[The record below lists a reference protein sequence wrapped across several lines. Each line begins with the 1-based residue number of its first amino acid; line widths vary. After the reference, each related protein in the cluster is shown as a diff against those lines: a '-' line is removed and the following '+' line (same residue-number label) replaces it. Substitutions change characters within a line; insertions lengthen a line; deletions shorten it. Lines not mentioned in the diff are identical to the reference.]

1 VLRPGRQSGPL
12 VVQDPASSSINLL
25 AALVLI
31 GLNAFFVTAEFALVR
46 VRETR
51 LVQLEQEGS
60 AQAKT
65 ARAAL
70 HDLDAYLSVCQVGI
84 TIASLGL
91 GWVGEPAV
99 SALIRPGL
107 GALGIV
113 GEGLVGLISVILG
126 FVIITYVHL
135 VFGEQAPK
143 YFSIQRAEGAAL
155 WISGPL
161 RFFMLLFRP
170 MVWLVNASTNFVL
183 RPWGIRLGEEMEA
196 HSEEELRI
204 MISSST
210 ASGILEPE
218 ERDYLNNV
226 FDFGDTVAREVMVPR
241 PDIIAL
247 PSDAP
252 LEELVEKA
260 AFDRYTR
267 YPVYEGDLDHVLGAV
282 HVKDLFRA
290 AREDPENFDL
300 APLIRDCLVVPENK
314 KIEEILREFQRRKLQ
329 MAIVIDEWGSVE
341 GLVTI
346 EDVLEEIVGEI
357 QDEFDEDEA
366 SIEPISENTYAIDG
380 RIPITGVNEY
390 FGLDLPHEDFDT
402 IGGYVLGS
410 LGRPPE
416 PGDTVEVDGGA
427 TLRVKSVD
435 GPRVSMLTFDQR
447 GRSDREKDS

>member
-1 VLRPGRQSGPL
+1 L
-12 VVQDPASSSINLL
+12 I
-25 AALVLI
+25 ALN
-31 GLNAFFVTAEFALVR
+31 GFFVAAEFALVR

-51 LVQLEQEGS
+51 IVQLEQEGS
-60 AQAKT
+60 AQAQVV
-65 ARAAL
+65 RNAL
-70 HDLDAYLSVCQVGI
+70 HDLDTYLSVCQVGI

-99 SALIRPGL
+99 SALLRPGFE
-107 GALGIV
+107 AVGIIN
-113 GEGLVGLISVILG
+113 ERLVELISVVLG
-126 FVIITYVHL
+126 FAVITYAHL

-143 YFSIQRAEGAAL
+143 YFSIQRAEGTAL
-155 WISGPL
+155 WISRPL
-161 RFFMLLFRP
+161 RLFMFLFRP

-183 RPWGIRLGEEMEA
+183 RPWGIRLGEEAEA

-204 MISSST
+204 IITSST
-210 ASGILEPE
+210 ASGVLDPQ

-226 FDFGDTVAREVMVPR
+226 FDFGDRVAREIMVPR
-241 PDIIAL
+241 PDIEAL

-260 AFDRYTR
+260 AFGRYTR

-290 AREDPENFDL
+290 AMEDPENFDL
-300 APLIRDCLVVPENK
+300 KPLIRDCLVVPENK
-314 KIEEILREFQRRKLQ
+314 RIEEILREFQKRKLQ

-341 GLVTI
+341 GLITI
-346 EDVLEEIVGEI
+346 EDIVEELVGEI

-366 SIEPISENTYAIDG
+366 AIEPLSEDVYTIDG
-380 RIPITGVNEY
+380 RIPITEVNEY
-390 FGLDLPHEDFDT
+390 FDLDLPHEDFET

-427 TLRVKSVD
+427 ILRVKSVD
-435 GPRVSMLTFDQR
+435 GPRVSTLTFDQR
-447 GRSDREKDS
+447 GRPEREDSA